1 MKMKNVIPMSEH
13 RYWKNSFLNTLVS
26 TNNRR
31 KEYCKQQVLSGR
43 KDHYIIYTEAKRL
56 FKWMMNLKKQ

>member
-1 MKMKNVIPMSEH
+1 MKMKDIIPMSEH

-26 TNNRR
+26 TNNKR

-43 KDHYIIYTEAKRL
+43 KDHYNIFEEARRKFR
-56 FKWMMNLKKQ
+56 